1 MVISKAAKEQVSI
14 SKLVEWYQKKLANTN
29 TNTNTN
35 ANANANANANSNQR
49 WRFTIYRGTGDT
61 VGPARDY

>member
-14 SKLVEWYQKKLANTN
+14 SKLLEWYQKKLANTN
-29 TNTNTN
+29 TNTN
-35 ANANANANANSNQR
+35 ANANPNANANSNQR

-61 VGPARDY
+61 VGPARDN

>member
-29 TNTNTN
+29 TN
-35 ANANANANANSNQR
+35 ANANANSNQR

-61 VGPARDY
+61 VGPARDN